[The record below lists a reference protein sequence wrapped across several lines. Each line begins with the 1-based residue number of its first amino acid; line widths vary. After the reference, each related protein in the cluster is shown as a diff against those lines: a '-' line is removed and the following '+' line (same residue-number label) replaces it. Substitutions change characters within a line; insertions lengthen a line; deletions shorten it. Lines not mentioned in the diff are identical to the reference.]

1 MFNSRFPIYF
11 LVPLVTIVALC
22 YNHALFLRQA
32 LDSILAQDYPHLEVW
47 LVDDASQDGSP
58 EILREYAQAHPGWRL
73 LLLPHNLGN
82 CRAFNQAFFQSQGSF
97 ILDFATDDVLLPHRI
112 SQQVALFEKLGPG
125 YGIVYSN
132 AQLIDEQGVA
142 LRLHH
147 RPDGRGGL
155 LPRPASGWVLADV
168 LGRYFISSP
177 TMLVRREVMAQLG
190 GYDETLTFEDF
201 DLWVRASPNWQF
213 HYQDAVT
220 TQRRLHPHSMSTRA
234 YRPHDPYLLSTIA
247 VCRKALA
254 LVRTPAERAAL
265 GVRLRWEL
273 LQALRYRR
281 WSAARDL
288 AAVLHQAGRRHVLD
302 YVYGLL
308 AR

>member
-1 MFNSRFPIYF
+1 MKNP
-11 LVPLVTIVALC
+11 PLVTIIALC
-22 YNHALFLRQA
+22 YNHAPFLRQA

-58 EILREYAQAHPGWRL
+58 EILREYAAAHPAWHL
-73 LLLPHNLGN
+73 LLLPHNLRN
-82 CRAFNQAFFQSQGSF
+82 CRAFNQAFFQSKGEF
-97 ILDFATDDVLLPHRI
+97 IVDFATDDVLLPHRI
-112 SQQVALFEKLGPG
+112 SQQVALFEQLGPS
-125 YGIVYSN
+125 YGVVYSN
-132 AQLIDEQGVA
+132 AELIDEQGQAV
-142 LRLHH
+142 RLHH

-177 TMLVRREVMAQLG
+177 TMLMRREALARLG
-190 GYDETLTFEDF
+190 GYDEALTFEDF
-201 DLWVRASPNWQF
+201 DFWVRASPDWQF
-213 HYQDAVT
+213 HYQDEVT
-220 TQRRLHPHSMSTRA
+220 TQRRLHPRSMSTRA
-234 YRPHDPYLLSTIA
+234 YQPHDPYLLSNIA
-247 VCRKALA
+247 VCRKAVA

-265 GVRLRWEL
+265 GIRLRWEL
-273 LQALRYRR
+273 LQALRHRQ

-288 AAVLHQAGRRHVLD
+288 ADLLRQAGRRHVLD